1 MANKQFHVLDGRY
14 YLNAD
19 GQAVAA
25 GDPGGVELF
34 GVKGQRVPIAVAHA
48 VGLVDLAAVKEAA
61 EWSVAKDL
69 AAAMGIV
76 EEPDGEALQAT
87 AVALATA
94 AEEALA
100 AAQAAQEAAD
110 AKLLEEAEAA
120 EAAKAEAEAEAE
132 AEAKAAKDTQNKA
145 AKTTRQK
152 GGTT

>member
-1 MANKQFHVLDGRY
+1 MSASGTPYAHESAQTG
-14 YLNAD
+14 
-19 GQAVAA
+19 AA
-25 GDPGGVELF
+25 TAPATLSLQG
-34 GVKGQRVPIAVAHA
+34 
-48 VGLVDLAAVKEAA
+48 AVKEAA